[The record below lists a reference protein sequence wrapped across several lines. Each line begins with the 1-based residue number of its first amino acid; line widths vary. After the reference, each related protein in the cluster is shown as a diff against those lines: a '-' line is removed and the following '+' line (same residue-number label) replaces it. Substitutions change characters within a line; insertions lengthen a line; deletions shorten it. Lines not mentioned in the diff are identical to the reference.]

1 MYEGMKEVIVGNRV
15 LGGFKEVGLGGKI
28 LEVGG
33 LRIKI
38 PVDWDYIYE
47 GGVGRVSRRS
57 ILSLIEGEGKIY
69 EVIFLGQ
76 KVGLNSNK
84 KPVAI
89 KKR

>member
-38 PVDWDYIYE
+38 PVDWDYIY
-47 GGVGRVSRRS
+47 GG
-57 ILSLIEGEGKIY
+57 E
-69 EVIFLGQ
+69 
-76 KVGLNSNK
+76 
-84 KPVAI
+84 
-89 KKR
+89 